1 MTCNNHT
8 NKVRDKLVELLVN
21 SGCTADTDTFEELAD
36 YLLKNN
42 GTVLPCKI
50 GDEVWCIRSYNGN
63 KAHPQKGQVVGMY
76 YADDMRLVIHVKNIG
91 RGFWG
96 DRVFAT
102 EEEALENI
110 MKEGGES
117 A

>member
-1 MTCNNHT
+1 ML
-8 NKVRDKLVELLVN
+8 NKTRNKLVDILFDLYTTVTLPSMGEI
-21 SGCTADTDTFEELAD
+21 ADHLI
-36 YLLKNN
+36 KNN

-50 GDEVWCIRSYNGN
+50 GDEVWCIRSYNRN